1 MNSQS
6 VVRPITRSLPIDST
20 AGVVCGAGSMQLS
33 GVRLSVRLSVCPV
46 IRPPRAAAEGL
57 LLWARLAA
65 DVDRSLHGRV
75 CNTQQM
81 RATAHVVSWRRKL
94 FEVFAARTIRFAA
107 IRQVN
112 LPQPAALPVEN
123 WRILLVQSFT
133 ARMPLLT
140 AASTFEIR

>member
-33 GVRLSVRLSVCPV
+33 GVRLSVRLSVPSFV
-46 IRPPRAAAEGL
+46 RRAP

-65 DVDRSLHGRV
+65 DVDRSLHGRA

-94 FEVFAARTIRFAA
+94 NLLEVFAARTIRFAA

>member
-1 MNSQS
+1 
-6 VVRPITRSLPIDST
+6 
-20 AGVVCGAGSMQLS
+20 MQLS

-65 DVDRSLHGRV
+65 DVDRSLHGRA
-75 CNTQQM
+75 CNTKQM
-81 RATAHVVSWRRKL
+81 RATAHAVSWRRKLNTDL